1 MDKDLR
7 EFCEKIG
14 VEIEDLF
21 PDIYGATEKHLTV
34 LELVSKILTDELENC
49 TDEHDKVCQIY
60 ADLCTIIRDVCE
72 PIDEE
77 PRTMVKSILENP
89 FL

>member
-1 MDKDLR
+1 MDKELR
-7 EFCEKIG
+7 KFCEEIG

-21 PDIYGATEKHLTV
+21 PEIYGATEGHIKV
-34 LELVSKILTDELENC
+34 LKLVSKILTDELENC
-49 TDEHDKVCQIY
+49 TDEHDKVCQIF
-60 ADLCTIIRDVCE
+60 ADLCTIIRNVCE

-77 PRTMVKSILENP
+77 PRKMVESMLKNP